1 MRLEFIKRI
10 EMDKRT
16 VLVTGANRGIGHEV
30 VRQMAEKKWTVIL
43 TARNEAMGR
52 KAGDGLKSRGF
63 DVRFHRLDV
72 TDAENIRRLA
82 HDLKSELRRLD
93 VLVNNAGI
101 LMDED
106 RGSPGVTIEALRS
119 TMETNFFG
127 PFLLSQALLPLLN
140 QSDDA
145 RIINVSSGLGQ
156 LSDGGG
162 GYPAYSISK
171 AALNMMTVQLAEDL
185 GGRVRVNSVCPGW
198 VRTEMGGPGATRTVE
213 KGAESIVW
221 LATAPDIPNG
231 KFIRDRKEIA
241 W

>member
-1 MRLEFIKRI
+1 MTKRI
-10 EMDKRT
+10 
-16 VLVTGANRGIGHEV
+16 VLVTGANRGIGNEV
-30 VRQMAEKKWTVIL
+30 ARQMAEKNWSVIL
-43 TARNEAMGR
+43 TARDEAGGR
-52 KAGDGLKSRGF
+52 KATDDLIGRGG

-82 HDLKSELRRLD
+82 EELKSKIGRLD
-93 VLVNNAGI
+93 VLINNAGI

-106 RGSPGVTIEALRS
+106 RSSSDVMIDTLRR
-119 TMETNFFG
+119 TMEANFFG
-127 PFLLSQALLPLLN
+127 PFLLSQALLALLN

-185 GGRVRVNSVCPGW
+185 GGRVKVNSVCPGW
-198 VRTEMGGPGATRTVE
+198 VRTEMGGPGATRSVE

-221 LATAPDIPNG
+221 LATDPKIPNG

>member
-1 MRLEFIKRI
+1 
-10 EMDKRT
+10 MDSRV

-30 VRQMAEKKWTVIL
+30 ARQMAEKNWTVIL
-43 TARNEAMGR
+43 TARNEAAGR
-52 KAGDGLKSRGF
+52 KATDDLRGRGF

-72 TDAENIRRLA
+72 TDSGAIRRLA
-82 HDLKSELRRLD
+82 LDLTSEPGRLD

-106 RGSPGVTIEALRS
+106 RSSPGVTIETLRL

-127 PFLLSQALLPLLN
+127 PFQLSGALLPLLKR
-140 QSDDA
+140 SDDA

-171 AALNMMTVQLAEDL
+171 AGLNMMTVQMAEDL
-185 GGRVRVNSVCPGW
+185 GGRVIVNSVCPGW
-198 VRTEMGGPGATRTVE
+198 VRTEMGGPGATRSLE
-213 KGAESIVW
+213 QGADSIVW
-221 LATAPDIPNG
+221 LATAPKIPNG
-231 KFIRDRKEIA
+231 KFLRDRKEIA

>member
-1 MRLEFIKRI
+1 
-10 EMDKRT
+10 MDKRIA
-16 VLVTGANRGIGHEV
+16 VVTGANRGIGNEV
-30 VRQMAEKKWTVIL
+30 VRQLAEKGWTVIL
-43 TARNEAMGR
+43 TARDEAKGR
-52 KAGDGLKSRGF
+52 KASDALKGRGF

-72 TDAENIRRLA
+72 TDLQDIRRLA
-82 HDLKSELRRLD
+82 DDLSAELWRLD
-93 VLVNNAGI
+93 VLVNNAGV

-106 RGSPGVTIEALRS
+106 KRSIDVKMEAVRA

-127 PFLLSQALLPLLN
+127 PFRLSQALFPLLER
-140 QSDDA
+140 SDEG

-171 AALNMMTVQLAEDL
+171 AALNALTVQLAEDL
-185 GGRVRVNSVCPGW
+185 HGRVRVNSVCPGW
-198 VRTEMGGPGATRTVE
+198 VRTEMGGRGATRSVE

-221 LATAPDIPNG
+221 LATAPTVPNG
-231 KFIRDRKEIA
+231 KFIRDQKEIP

>member
-1 MRLEFIKRI
+1 
-10 EMDKRT
+10 MDKRI
-16 VLVTGANRGIGHEV
+16 VLVTGANRGIGYEV
-30 VRQMAEKKWTVIL
+30 ARQLAEKKWTVIL
-43 TARNEAMGR
+43 TARDEAKGR
-52 KAGDGLKSRGF
+52 KACEDFAGRGW
-63 DVRFHRLDV
+63 DVQFHRLDV
-72 TDAENIRRLA
+72 TDTENIRRLVR
-82 HDLKSELRRLD
+82 DLTGDPGRMD

-106 RGSPGVTIEALRS
+106 RGSPGVPIESLRR

-127 PFLLSQALLPLLN
+127 PFLLSRALLPLLN
-140 QSDDA
+140 QSDDP

-171 AALNMMTVQLAEDL
+171 AALNMMTVQFAEDL
-185 GGRVRVNSVCPGW
+185 GGRVKVNSVCPGW
-198 VRTEMGGPGATRTVE
+198 VRTGMGGTGAPRSIE

-221 LATAPDIPNG
+221 LATAPDSPNG

>member
-1 MRLEFIKRI
+1 MNRR
-10 EMDKRT
+10 
-16 VLVTGANRGIGHEV
+16 VAVVTGGNRGIGHEV
-30 VRQMAEKKWTVIL
+30 VRQLAEKGWRVIL
-43 TARNEAMGR
+43 AARDEAKGR
-52 KAGDGLKSRGF
+52 KACGDLKSQGF
-63 DVRFHRLDV
+63 DVGFYRLDV
-72 TDAENIRRLA
+72 TDSENIRRLA
-82 HDLKSELRRLD
+82 DDLKTELGRLD

-106 RGSPGVTIEALRS
+106 RRSSEVTMETVRK

-127 PFLLSQALLPLLN
+127 PFQLSQALLPLLLK
-140 QSDDA
+140 SDDA

-171 AALNMMTVQLAEDL
+171 AALNALTVQLAEDL
-185 GGRVRVNSVCPGW
+185 RDRVKVNSVCPGW
-198 VRTEMGGPGATRTVE
+198 VRTEMGGPGARRNVE

-221 LATAPDIPNG
+221 LATASNIPSG
-231 KFIRDRKEIA
+231 KFIRDQKEIA